1 MCVTDSVP
9 HTQRKSRHNYVIL
22 NPEQVNETMSRNE
35 LSQTDALELR
45 NSGADYLMLGQ
56 YENAFKHF
64 MKSLEYEPNK
74 ALTLRL
80 LADAYYML
88 TLTLDMNGYQ
98 IGAAGATVLA
108 KALES
113 NSSLTSLNLQ

>member
-1 MCVTDSVP
+1 
-9 HTQRKSRHNYVIL
+9 
-22 NPEQVNETMSRNE
+22 MSWNE

-80 LADAYYML
+80 LTDAYL
-88 TLTLDMNGYQ
+88 HQ
-98 IGAAGATVLA
+98 FQ
-108 KALES
+108 KADFDLYPGT
-113 NSSLTSLNLQ
+113 NIVTIFWPFDL

>member
-1 MCVTDSVP
+1 
-9 HTQRKSRHNYVIL
+9 
-22 NPEQVNETMSRNE
+22 MSWNE

-80 LADAYYML
+80 LADAYYT
-88 TLTLDMNGYQ
+88 TLP
-98 IGAAGATVLA
+98 
-108 KALES
+108 
-113 NSSLTSLNLQ
+113 